1 GWVECNGGTIS
12 DPESPLN
19 GQPIP
24 NLNGTFT
31 HGGGGTSAAGRF
43 LRGTTGTTGSTASD
57 QANNLAEVNMAD
69 VGTPNS
75 LSVTVPDNG
84 SWSGWLTD
92 YYLTSS
98 NDAIRFRKHGRETY
112 PGYYTVRWIMRIK

>member
-1 GWVECNGGTIS
+1 
-12 DPESPLN
+12 
-19 GQPIP
+19 
-24 NLNGTFT
+24 
-31 HGGGGTSAAGRF
+31 
-43 LRGTTGTTGSTASD
+43 GTTGTTGSTASD